1 MRNRGALIVLEGCD
15 RAGKTTQ
22 CKKLGNAFFEV
33 MFSVIS
39 QFYFFFVVERLKAAG
54 KQAQYLNFPDR
65 STPCGVLINS
75 YLTNKQDFNDEG
87 IHLLF
92 TLNRWE
98 AKKNMEKLLNEGT
111 TLIVDRYSYS
121 GVAFSAAKGL
131 DLKWCKEP
139 ETGLLKPDL
148 VILLTLTSEAMA
160 RRGGFGEERYEI
172 PEFQLKANKVFMQLK
187 DDDYWNVIDADKTE
201 VALNDELNNIVE
213 KTIKCAGLSKLD
225 TLW

>member
-1 MRNRGALIVLEGCD
+1 M
-15 RAGKTTQ
+15 
-22 CKKLGNAFFEV
+22 
-33 MFSVIS
+33 
-39 QFYFFFVVERLKAAG
+39 
-54 KQAQYLNFPDR
+54 NFPDR

-98 AKKNMEKLLNEGT
+98 AKKKMENLLNEGT

-131 DLKWCKEP
+131 DLNWCKGP
-139 ETGLLKPDL
+139 EIGLLKPDR
-148 VILLTLTSEAMA
+148 VILLTLSSQAMA

-172 PEFQLKANKVFMQLK
+172 PEFQLKANKMFMQLK

-201 VALNDELNNIVE
+201 VGLNDELNEIVE
-213 KTIKCAGLSKLD
+213 KTIESAGVSKLK

>member
-1 MRNRGALIVLEGCD
+1 M
-15 RAGKTTQ
+15 
-22 CKKLGNAFFEV
+22 
-33 MFSVIS
+33 
-39 QFYFFFVVERLKAAG
+39 
-54 KQAQYLNFPDR
+54 
-65 STPCGVLINS
+65 
-75 YLTNKQDFNDEG
+75 TNKQDFNDEG

-139 ETGLLKPDL
+139 ETGLLKPDR

-201 VALNDELNNIVE
+201 VALNDELNNIIE
-213 KTIKCAGLSKLD
+213 MTIKSAGQRKLN